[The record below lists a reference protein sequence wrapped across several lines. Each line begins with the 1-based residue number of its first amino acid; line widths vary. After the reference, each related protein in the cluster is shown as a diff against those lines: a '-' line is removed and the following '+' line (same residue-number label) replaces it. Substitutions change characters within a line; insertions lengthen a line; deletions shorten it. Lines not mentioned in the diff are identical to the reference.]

1 LTAGDD
7 AVANMGCYNGT
18 GKTWTLTAVT
28 CASDSASNTT
38 TVNPTFGASGTGTT
52 ILSGALTCGNSNAMS
67 SSGSISNATIASG
80 NGIIPAMAGTLT
92 GTHIVLNFVYTMAN

>member
-1 LTAGDD
+1 
-7 AVANMGCYNGT
+7 
-18 GKTWTLTAVT
+18 
-28 CASDSASNTT
+28 
-38 TVNPTFGASGTGTT
+38 
-52 ILSGALTCGNSNAMS
+52 MS